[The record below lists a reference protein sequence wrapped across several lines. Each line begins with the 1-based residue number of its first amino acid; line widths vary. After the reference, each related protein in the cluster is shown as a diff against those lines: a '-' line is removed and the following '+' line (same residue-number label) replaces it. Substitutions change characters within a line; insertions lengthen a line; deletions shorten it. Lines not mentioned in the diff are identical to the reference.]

1 MSGIY
6 RSIEELIGGTPLL
19 RLSHIEEAEGTKA
32 HILAKL
38 ESFNPAGSA
47 KDRIAKRMIDD
58 AEKAGLLRKGAAIIE
73 PTSGNTGIGLAAIAA
88 ARGYRLIIVMPDT
101 MSLERQKMM
110 KAYGAELVLTDGSK
124 GMAGSIAKAKELQA
138 EIPGSF
144 IPDQFSNP
152 SNPAAHYSTTGPEI
166 LRDTDGQLAAL
177 VASVGTGGTIT
188 GTGRFLKER
197 IPGLRVI
204 AVEPASSPVLSGG
217 RPGRHSIQ
225 GIGAGFVP
233 EALDTDVYD
242 EIIRVS
248 DEDAFATARMTGRLE
263 GFLCGISSGAALRA
277 AIEVAKR
284 DGYSGKDI
292 AVILPD
298 GGDRYM
304 STELF

>member
-32 HILAKL
+32 RILAKL

-101 MSLERQKMM
+101 MSLER
-110 KAYGAELVLTDGSK
+110 LVLTDGSK